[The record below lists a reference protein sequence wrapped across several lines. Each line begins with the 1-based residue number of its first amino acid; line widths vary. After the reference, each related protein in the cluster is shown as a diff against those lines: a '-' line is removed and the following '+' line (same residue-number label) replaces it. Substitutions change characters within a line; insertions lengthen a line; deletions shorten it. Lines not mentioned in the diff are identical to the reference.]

1 MRVIGLDIHRA
12 FAEAVALEDGRLK
25 RLGRV
30 VMRRELLE
38 KFAAALA
45 KDDVVV
51 VEATGN
57 AAVVAAII
65 GPHVE
70 RVVIANPKQVRI
82 IAHAKIKTDTIDAG
96 VLAQLY
102 ASGFL
107 PEVWIADEVTQA
119 LRRQVTRRN
128 QIVTHEGPSQHP
140 RCAQALQTRSDGK
153 GCAAALSPS
162 CPALGHAVARAR
174 HQG

>member
-12 FAEAVALEDGRLK
+12 FAEAVALENGRLK
-25 RLGRV
+25 RLGRIS
-30 VMRRELLE
+30 MRRELLE

-57 AAVVAAII
+57 AAAVAAVI
-65 GPHVE
+65 GPHVK

-119 LRRQVTRRN
+119 LRRQGTRRN
-128 QIVTHEGPSQHP
+128 QIVRQ
-140 RCAQALQTRSDGK
+140 RSRLK
-153 GCAAALSPS
+153 NIIQSILHAHLIPA
-162 CPALGHAVARAR
+162 CPHLDDFVEKVVDLEP
-174 HQG
+174 